1 MARQVEFHFLFDC
14 DVHEAADWYQQRSA
28 GLGDTFVED
37 VWRCIDD
44 VIADPERYGTLPSG
58 CRHKRLSKFPYVLLY
73 DLTDED
79 LLLLAVVHTARSPK
93 KWNERLPDR

>member
-1 MARQVEFHFLFDC
+1 MAREVDFHALFDS
-14 DVHEAADWYQQRSA
+14 DVREAAGWYEQRSM
-28 GLGDTFVED
+28 GLGETFVED
-37 VWRCIDD
+37 VWRSIDD
-44 VIADPERYGTLPSG
+44 VIADPERYGRLPSG

-73 DLTDED
+73 DLTDEE